1 MKRFLAILLSCALV
15 LTGCGTNDSKSTNLV
30 SIDIETSED
39 VKVNTDTEEVSKA
52 LEFVEI
58 EDEEIKFDDLSDPK
72 LLQYVEDNI
81 YADLISQ
88 FNSDDYIVEDISTL
102 YISNEYLEEL
112 EYNSKK
118 NIYFGYT
125 LEQIDAQF
133 EDTRYV
139 FTLGDNGNTVVQPF
153 EKYDDT
159 YDQIIKNV
167 AIGTGVILVCV
178 TVSVVSGGL
187 GASTISVVFAASA
200 KTGTTFAL
208 SSALISGVSSGVVTQ
223 FQTGDF
229 EETIKTASLN
239 ASEDFK
245 WGAITGAIIGGASQ
259 GLAIYKEARTIPT
272 SKESEKRA
280 LEKYGGLEQVSYL
293 NGEQVLMSTNGATRP
308 DIVRFIDGHLEAIE
322 VKNYS
327 LENKANRNTL
337 YNEILR
343 QVTAR
348 TKDLPKGSTQ
358 RIVLDVK
365 GRGYS
370 NELIQTVINNI
381 KVKCANIY
389 FDIPVDVMY

>member
-39 VKVNTDTEEVSKA
+39 VKANTDTEEVSKA

-102 YISNEYLEEL
+102 YISDEYLEEI

-153 EKYDDT
+153 EKYDDS

-187 GASTISVVFAASA
+187 GVSTISVVFAASA

-229 EETIKTASLN
+229 EQTIKTASLS

-245 WGAITGAIIGGASQ
+245 WGAITGAIIGGVSQ

-280 LEKYGGLEQVSYL
+280 LEKYGGFEQVSYL
-293 NGEQVLMSTNGATRP
+293 DGEQVLMSTNGATRP

>member
-58 EDEEIKFDDLSDPK
+58 EDEEIKFDDLSDLK

>member
-1 MKRFLAILLSCALV
+1 MKRFLAILLSCALF